1 MPDVYITVLLP
12 VAIVITMFGL
22 GLTLTMADLARVFQ
36 APKAALVALF
46 CQVIVLPAIAFGLVV
61 SFGLAPELAVGMMLL
76 AASPGGPSAS
86 LFSHL
91 AGGDVALNIAV
102 TAVNSVIAMGT
113 FPLIAEVSMAHFLGE
128 GRSIGMQADK
138 LVQVVLTVLVPVV
151 VGMWVHHRY
160 TAWAERRRG
169 PVKVGSVIVLVA
181 VIIGAVSQ
189 EYGVLL
195 DNAGALTVI
204 TLLFCVCSLTI
215 GYFVPRLFR
224 VGLEQAIASAME
236 IGIHNAVL
244 AITVAITVLDNRT
257 MAIPPAVYGIL
268 MYFPVALVAYAFA
281 RRAGVAQLEGVSD

>member
-1 MPDVYITVLLP
+1 MSQALITILLP
-12 VAIVITMFGL
+12 AALVITMFGL
-22 GLTLTMADLARVFQ
+22 GLTLTTADLVRVFQ
-36 APKAALVALF
+36 APKAAVISLF
-46 CQVIVLPAIAFGLVV
+46 CQLLVLPAIAFGLVI

-102 TAVNSVIAMGT
+102 TAVNSVIAMVT
-113 FPLIAEVSMAHFLGE
+113 FPVIAELSMAHFLGE
-128 GRSIGMQADK
+128 GRSIGLQADK
-138 LVQVVLTVLVPVV
+138 LFQVVVTVVIPVV
-151 VGMWVHHRY
+151 IGMWVRHRY
-160 TAWAERRRG
+160 AAWAERMRG
-169 PVKVGSVIVLVA
+169 PVKTGSIVVLVA
-181 VIIGAVSQ
+181 VIGGAVSQ
-189 EYGVLL
+189 QYEVLL

-204 TLLFCVCSLTI
+204 TLLFCVCGLTI

-244 AITVAITVLDNRT
+244 AITVAISVLDNET

-268 MYFPVALVAYAFA
+268 MYFPAALVAYGFA
-281 RRAGVAQLEGVSD
+281 RRRRAAHLEDVSD

>member
-1 MPDVYITVLLP
+1 MSEVYITVLLP

-22 GLTLTMADLARVFQ
+22 GLTLTMADLARVFK
-36 APKAALVALF
+36 APKAAVVCLF
-46 CQVIVLPAIAFGLVV
+46 CQVLVLPAIAFGLAV
-61 SFGLAPELAVGMMLL
+61 SFDLAPELAVGMMLL

-102 TAVNSVIAMGT
+102 TAINSVIAMVT
-113 FPLIAEVSMAHFLGE
+113 FPAIAQVSMAHFLGE
-128 GRSIGMQADK
+128 GRSIGLPADK
-138 LVQVVLTVLVPVV
+138 LIQVVVTVVIPVV

-160 TAWAERRRG
+160 TAWAERMRG

-189 EYGVLL
+189 QYDVLL
-195 DNAGALTVI
+195 DNAGTLTVI

-215 GYFVPRLFR
+215 GYFVPRLFQ

-244 AITVAITVLDNRT
+244 AITVAITVLDNPT

-268 MYFPVALVAYAFA
+268 MYFPVALVAYGFA
-281 RRAGVAQLEGVSD
+281 HRAGVAKLEGVSD